1 MATVSRPGAP
11 PGGSPS
17 GANGGGP
24 ARGAGVSRVW
34 LPRALALGALG
45 LVVLIVAYL
54 LFSGGKSATYHL
66 IFDNGGKLV
75 RGDQVQVGGVP
86 VGGVTNIELTPQDKA
101 EITIEVQSSLLPL
114 HSGTTAQIRVPSLGS
129 VAGRYIALAPGP
141 NNMPALPAGST
152 LPTTATK
159 PPVDLDQLFNTL
171 NPATRRGLQQFI
183 EGSATQ
189 YKGVG
194 RDINAA
200 TPYFSPAVLATDRI
214 FNELLR
220 EEPTFVSFLVE
231 TAKAVSTIAAHREQL
246 GSLVRNA
253 STTFGAIAAQQSRL
267 QAGLKVLPETLR
279 EGNGAFAHLPATV
292 ASLRRLFE
300 AFKPNA
306 KALTLLFTRLR
317 GLFQQG
323 TQPTLQLSEAISKP
337 GPNNDLTDLARAVPG
352 LFRSLQ
358 TSSPDSVKA
367 LQQSAPITAFFGPY
381 SPDLI
386 GLFDSFGL
394 LTGYRDANGQY
405 ARVSP
410 TFADFALR
418 GGEKLVPVTPQQ
430 GLEGLKTGQ
439 MLRCP
444 GAATQPASDGSSP
457 FTDEGL
463 LGCNP
468 GEVP

>member
-1 MATVSRPGAP
+1 MATTSRPGAP
-11 PGGSPS
+11 SAAPAP

-24 ARGAGVSRVW
+24 AGGPGVSRIW

-45 LVVLIVAYL
+45 LVVLVVAYL
-54 LFSGGKSATYHL
+54 LFSGAKSATYHL

-86 VGGVTNIELTPQDKA
+86 VGSVTNIELTPEDKA
-101 EITIEVQSSLLPL
+101 EITIEVQSSSLLPL

-152 LPTTATK
+152 LPTSATK
-159 PPVDLDQLFNTL
+159 PPVDIDELFNTL

-194 RDINAA
+194 KDINAA

-220 EEPTFVSFLVE
+220 EEPTFISFLVE

-292 ASLRRLFE
+292 ASLKRLFE

-306 KALTLLFTRLR
+306 KALTLLFTRLQ

-323 TQPTLQLSEAISKP
+323 TQPTLQLSEAVSKP
-337 GPNNDLTDLARAVPG
+337 GPNNDLTDLARAIPG
-352 LFRSLQ
+352 LYRSLQ
-358 TSSPDSVKA
+358 TSSPDGVKA
-367 LQQSAPITAFFGPY
+367 LEQSAPITAFFGPY

-386 GLFDSFGL
+386 GLFNTFGL

-405 ARVSP
+405 ARTTPV
-410 TFADFALR
+410 FADFALK
-418 GGEKLVPVTPQQ
+418 GEKLVPVTPQQ

-468 GEVP
+468 GQTP

>member
-11 PGGSPS
+11 PGGSPTGS
-17 GANGGGP
+17 NGGGR
-24 ARGAGVSRVW
+24 AAGTGASRAW

-86 VGGVTNIELTPQDKA
+86 VGSVTNIELTPEDKA
-101 EITIEVQSSLLPL
+101 KITIEVQSSLLPL
-114 HSGTTAQIRVPSLGS
+114 HGGTTAQIRVPSLGS

-141 NNMPALPAGST
+141 NNMPVLPAGST
-152 LPTTATK
+152 LPTSATK
-159 PPVDLDQLFNTL
+159 PPVDLDELFNTL

-200 TPYFSPAVLATDRI
+200 TPYFSPALLATDRI

-279 EGNGAFAHLPATV
+279 EGNGAFAQLPATV

-306 KALTLLFTRLR
+306 KALTLLFTRLQ
-317 GLFQQG
+317 GLFEEG
-323 TQPTLQLSEAISKP
+323 TQPTLQLSEAVSKP

-386 GLFDSFGL
+386 GVFNSFGTL
-394 LTGYRDANGQY
+394 SGYRDANGQY

-410 TFADFALR
+410 TFADFALK
-418 GGEKLVPVTPQQ
+418 GEKLVPVTPQQ

-444 GAATQPASDGSSP
+444 GAATQPAGDGSSP

-468 GEVP
+468 GETP